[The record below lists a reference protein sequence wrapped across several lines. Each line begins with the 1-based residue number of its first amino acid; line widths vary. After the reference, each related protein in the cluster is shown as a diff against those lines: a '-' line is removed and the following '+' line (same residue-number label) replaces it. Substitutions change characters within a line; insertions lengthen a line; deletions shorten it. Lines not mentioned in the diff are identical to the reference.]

1 MLDKKSLAILSEA
14 IKFCCSISLNGTIYN
29 ENDECLIEFGFSF
42 EIQEMPNE
50 ITLNS
55 KIEFCREDDYNEDSC
70 SKMKV
75 GEFIELYSDIS
86 SYKLVNNSIVYGK
99 NLALF
104 CVAGSDDYTVAKL
117 VKNPIDSWC
126 HTKIF
131 IDSKEYR
138 VEFLSER
145 QVIFDILLLKEQV
158 FDKELSP
165 YTEDCF
171 IKISSA
177 NELDRKIAQNL
188 AEALIFE
195 LATTHKIYL
204 THAKIIGGL
213 DLDSIETNNNIDG
226 KMFPL
231 LTGKGIPELLNLY
244 NKTIGIDNS
253 DYAIL
258 SLVKIIEYVAPTVV
272 KEDLHTLISLKL
284 SSPQVFNP
292 TPDYISELQKIFY
305 DNKCKQQKDSELIKA
320 AILKIVDFSEIKN
333 ILPNFLN
340 HRNNSMTEKR
350 QEILTDLSKAISDT
364 RNYIAHA
371 KANYSNKGLEC
382 PESEKQDFISIL
394 TIIARQCIR
403 WFYNKPENER
413 IINLNSRN

>member
-1 MLDKKSLAILSEA
+1 MTVLSEA
-14 IKFCCSISLNGTIYN
+14 IKFCCSISLDGIIYDENG
-29 ENDECLIEFGFSF
+29 EELIEFYHNCTL
-42 EIQEMPNE
+42 EIQDIPDE
-50 ITLNS
+50 ITSNS
-55 KIEFCREDDYNEDSC
+55 RIELCREDDYDEDSC
-70 SKMKV
+70 SKIKV
-75 GEFIELYSDIS
+75 SEFIELYSDIS
-86 SYKLVNNSIVYGK
+86 NYKLVDNSIVYGK

-104 CVAGSDDYTVAKL
+104 FVDGTDDYTIAKL

-131 IDSKEYR
+131 IDSKEYK
-138 VEFLSER
+138 VEFLSKR

-158 FDKELSP
+158 FDKKLSP
-165 YTEDCF
+165 YTEDWF
-171 IKISSA
+171 IKISSVDR
-177 NELDRKIAQNL
+177 LDRKIAQNL

-213 DLDSIETNNNIDG
+213 YLDSIETNNNIDG

-272 KEDLHTLISLKL
+272 KEDLHTLISQKL

-292 TPDYISELQKIFY
+292 NSDYISELQKIFD

-320 AILKIVDFSEIKN
+320 TILKIVDLTEIKN
-333 ILPNFLN
+333 ILPQYLN
-340 HRNNSMTEKR
+340 NRNPSMTEKR

-371 KANYSNKGLEC
+371 KANYNNKGLEC
-382 PESEKQDFISIL
+382 PESEKKNFINVL
-394 TIIARQCIR
+394 MIIARQCIR

-413 IINLNSRN
+413 VINS